1 MITKFDARNCIIIV
15 VSTSKNNNLQKVK
28 ATVVKA
34 MDQWW
39 VNITLPIS
47 IQHKLSIFMTK
58 NIGDIDIL
66 YCSALWRLTY

>member
-34 MDQWW
+34 MD
-39 VNITLPIS
+39 
-47 IQHKLSIFMTK
+47 
-58 NIGDIDIL
+58 
-66 YCSALWRLTY
+66 